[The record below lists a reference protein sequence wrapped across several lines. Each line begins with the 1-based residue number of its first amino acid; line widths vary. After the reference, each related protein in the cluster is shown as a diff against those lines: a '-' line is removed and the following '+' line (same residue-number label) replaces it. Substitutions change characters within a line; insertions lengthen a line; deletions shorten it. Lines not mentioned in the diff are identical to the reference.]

1 MRQSKYTAARLAPLV
16 ATSRSLAEVLGALK
30 LKPTGGNYR
39 WIAFRIRFLGLDAAH
54 FSGKSWARG
63 QTAETSAGVGR
74 SGARRSRTNA
84 EVFVENS
91 PETCG
96 ARIARRL
103 IRLGREYACSV
114 CSLREWKGKPLKLH
128 VDHLNGINND
138 NRLENLRFL
147 CPNCHSQTATYCR
160 KGRGATAR

>member
-1 MRQSKYTAARLAPLV
+1 MRASKYTSDRLVPIV
-16 ATSRSLAEVLGALK
+16 ANARSLAEVLASLN

-39 WIAFRIRFLGLDAAH
+39 WIAFRIRFLQIDTAH
-54 FSGKSWARG
+54 FTGKGWARG
-63 QTAETSAGVGR
+63 RTGDDSESV
-74 SGARRSRTNA
+74 RRGTRQRTRPDS
-84 EVFVENS
+84 EVFIRNS

-96 ARIARRL
+96 ARIGRRL

-114 CSLREWKGKPLKLH
+114 CAIREWNGKPLKLH
-128 VDHLNGINND
+128 VDHLNGISND

-160 KGRGATAR
+160 KGRGPSAR